1 MVAAMSER
9 ADALAALLRESAAG
23 RGAAALAVS
32 SAGGGWTGSVGAPEQ
47 PQPRFL
53 AYSITKSFVAAL
65 VLQLRDE
72 GRLALDDPLA
82 RFAPEVPR
90 AAEITLRQVL
100 NHTSGLPDYGGLPE
114 YHAALRERPAA
125 PWSFEEFASHTF
137 ARGLAAAPGE
147 RFAYSNPG
155 YALLRR
161 LVEAE
166 TGLSL
171 RAAVAARITR
181 PLALASTEVVESL
194 EDLAGLVPAFSR
206 FGLAAGEALDVRRSY
221 HPAWVWHGVVASTPA
236 DICSFYRR
244 LFEGAV
250 VAPASLEEMTRLV
263 PVEVPW
269 PSGRA
274 GYGLGLMGS
283 RDRALHGHGG
293 GGPGYTASAWCA
305 RDAAGAPAAACAM
318 CAFEDPPL
326 AEALAHAALDLV
338 VRRPLCDARAP

>member
-9 ADALAALLRESAAG
+9 AGALAALLEERVGA

-32 SAGGGWTGSVGAPEQ
+32 SAEGTERARVGLPAAAEA
-47 PQPRFL
+47 RFL
-53 AYSITKSFVAAL
+53 AYSITKSLLAAL
-65 VLQLRDE
+65 VLQLCDE
-72 GRLALDDPLA
+72 GRLSLEDPLA

-90 AAEITLRQVL
+90 AGEITLRQVL
-100 NHTSGLPDYGGLPE
+100 SHTAGLPDYGALAA
-114 YHAALRERPAA
+114 YHAAVRERPAD
-125 PWSFEEFASHTF
+125 PWSFEEFAAHTF
-137 ARGLAAAPGE
+137 ARGLDAEPGE

-166 TGLSL
+166 TGAPF
-171 RAAVAARITR
+171 RAVVAARLAR
-181 PLALASTEVVESL
+181 PLGLAATEVVESL

-206 FGLAAGEALDVRRSY
+206 FGLAAGELRDVRKSY
-221 HPAWVWHGVVASTPA
+221 HPGWVWHGVVASTPE
-236 DICSFYRR
+236 DVCVFYRQ

-250 VAPASLEEMTRLV
+250 GSPAALEEMTRLV

-269 PSGRA
+269 PRGRP

-283 RDRALHGHGG
+283 RDRPLLGHNG

-305 RDAAGAPAAACAM
+305 RDAAGGPAAACAM
-318 CAFEDPPL
+318 LAFEEPSL
-326 AEALAHAALDLV
+326 AEDLAHAALDLV
-338 VRRPLCDARAP
+338 ARNGLCDACTP